1 MSEEL
6 VVGTPVAGENVQPV
20 TDTEPALDTSVD
32 APEAKSESSVK
43 TPKVENKDGKMFVDG
58 VRVYSR
64 AETNNI
70 AKNAQRE
77 HEHKLLNDLEVDSFD
92 QVKTVVKE
100 LQAAPIGEASGL
112 NVSAL
117 QDAVK
122 KKEQTVE
129 ELKNELHQLK
139 TDYALKEHIGNLQ
152 NNMPSSWNAD
162 QKSAVVDLMKARNM
176 LHLENEQ
183 FFIKNGEDFLTDETG
198 ENPDY
203 NQAIQLVGKTLGLP
217 FAKKGVDTF
226 DSDTKVS
233 AGNNKLFDEFKV
245 KSDPVYRAAYISLRD
260 TNKSLKRDQIT
271 DSMVKKQMER
281 MGRG

>member
-6 VVGTPVAGENVQPV
+6 IVGTPIAGENVQPV
-20 TDTEPALDTSVD
+20 TDTETAETTNVD
-32 APEAKSESSVK
+32 DAKSESVSK
-43 TPKVENKDGKMFVDG
+43 TPKVENKDGKMYVDG

-64 AETNNI
+64 TETNNI
-70 AKNAQRE
+70 AKNAQRDLE
-77 HEHKLLNDLEVDSFD
+77 SKLLSDLEVDSFD
-92 QVKTVVKE
+92 QVKTVVSQ
-100 LQAAPIGEASGL
+100 LQTSTEEGSL
-112 NVSAL
+112 NVGAL

-129 ELKNELHQLK
+129 ELKAELASLK

-162 QKSAVVDLMKARNM
+162 QKSAVVDLMKARDM
-176 LHLENEQ
+176 LHIENEQ
-183 FFIKNGEDFLTDETG
+183 FYIKSGNDFLTDESG
-198 ENPDY
+198 EKPDY

-226 DSDTKVS
+226 DSDKKVS
-233 AGNNKLFDEFKV
+233 ANNNKLYDETKV
-245 KSDPVYRAAYISLRD
+245 KSDPVYRAAYISVRD

-271 DSMVKKQMER
+271 DSMVKKQIER

>member
-20 TDTEPALDTSVD
+20 TDTETADTSAEV
-32 APEAKSESSVK
+32 EVKEGKSESVSK
-43 TPKVENKDGKMFVDG
+43 APKVENKDGKMYVDG

-64 AETNNI
+64 TETNNI
-70 AKNAQRE
+70 AKNAQRDLE
-77 HEHKLLNDLEVDSFD
+77 SKLLSDLEVDSFD
-92 QVKTVVKE
+92 QVKTVVSQ
-100 LQAAPIGEASGL
+100 LQTSTEEGSL
-112 NVSAL
+112 NVGAL

-129 ELKNELHQLK
+129 ELKAELASLK

-152 NNMPSSWNAD
+152 SNMPSSWNAD
-162 QKSAVVDLMKARNM
+162 QKSAVVDLMKARDM
-176 LHLENEQ
+176 LHIENDQ
-183 FFIKNGEDFLTDETG
+183 FYIKSGDDFLTDESG
-198 ENPDY
+198 EKPDY

-226 DSDTKVS
+226 DSDAKVS
-233 AGNNKLFDEFKV
+233 AKNNKLYDEYKV
-245 KSDPVYRAAYISLRD
+245 KSDPVYRAAYIGLRD

-271 DSMVKKQMER
+271 DSMVKKQIER

>member
-20 TDTEPALDTSVD
+20 TDTETAETSTEVS
-32 APEAKSESSVK
+32 EGKSESVSN
-43 TPKVENKDGKMFVDG
+43 TPKVENKDGKMYVDG

-64 AETNNI
+64 TETNNI
-70 AKNAQRE
+70 AKNAQRDLE
-77 HEHKLLNDLEVDSFD
+77 SKLLSDLEVDSFD
-92 QVKTVVKE
+92 QVKTVVSQ
-100 LQAAPIGEASGL
+100 LQTSTEEGSL
-112 NVSAL
+112 NVGAL

-129 ELKNELHQLK
+129 ELKAELASLK

-162 QKSAVVDLMKARNM
+162 QKSAVVDLMKARDM
-176 LHLENEQ
+176 LHIENEQ
-183 FFIKNGEDFLTDETG
+183 FYIKSGNDFLTDESG
-198 ENPDY
+198 EKPDY

-226 DSDTKVS
+226 DSDKKVS
-233 AGNNKLFDEFKV
+233 ATNNKLFDEAKV
-245 KSDPVYRAAYISLRD
+245 KSDPIYRAAYISVRD
-260 TNKSLKRDQIT
+260 TNRSLKRDQIT
-271 DSMVKKQMER
+271 DSMVKKQIER

>member
-20 TDTEPALDTSVD
+20 TDTETAETSTEVS
-32 APEAKSESSVK
+32 EGKSESVSK
-43 TPKVENKDGKMFVDG
+43 TPKVENREGKMYVDG

-64 AETNNI
+64 TETNNI
-70 AKNAQRE
+70 AKNAQRDLE
-77 HEHKLLNDLEVDSFD
+77 SKLLSDLDVESFD
-92 QVKTVVKE
+92 QVKTVVSQ
-100 LQAAPIGEASGL
+100 LQSAPLGEEGGL
-112 NVSAL
+112 NVGAL

-129 ELKNELHQLK
+129 ELKAELASLK

-162 QKSAVVDLMKARNM
+162 QKSAVVDLMKARDM
-176 LHLENEQ
+176 LHIENEQ
-183 FFIKNGEDFLTDETG
+183 FYIKSGNDFLTDESG
-198 ENPDY
+198 EKPDY

-226 DSDTKVS
+226 DSDKKVS
-233 AGNNKLFDEFKV
+233 ATNNKQYDETKV
-245 KSDPVYRAAYISLRD
+245 KSDPVYRAAYISVRD
-260 TNKSLKRDQIT
+260 TNRSLKRDQIT
-271 DSMVKKQMER
+271 DSMVKKQIER

>member
-20 TDTEPALDTSVD
+20 TDTETAETSTEVS
-32 APEAKSESSVK
+32 EGKSESVSK
-43 TPKVENKDGKMFVDG
+43 TPKVENREGKMYVDG

-64 AETNNI
+64 TETNNI
-70 AKNAQRE
+70 AKNAQRDLE
-77 HEHKLLNDLEVDSFD
+77 SKLLSDLEVDSFD
-92 QVKTVVKE
+92 QVKTVVSQ
-100 LQAAPIGEASGL
+100 LQTSTEEGSL
-112 NVSAL
+112 NVGAL

-129 ELKNELHQLK
+129 ELKAELASLK

-162 QKSAVVDLMKARNM
+162 QKSAVVDLMKARDM
-176 LHLENEQ
+176 LHIENEQ
-183 FFIKNGEDFLTDETG
+183 FYIKSGNDFLTDESG
-198 ENPDY
+198 EKPDY

-226 DSDTKVS
+226 DSDKKVS
-233 AGNNKLFDEFKV
+233 ANNNKLYDETKV
-245 KSDPVYRAAYISLRD
+245 KSDPVYRAAYISVRD

-271 DSMVKKQMER
+271 DSMVKKQIER

>member
-20 TDTEPALDTSVD
+20 TDTETAETSTEVS
-32 APEAKSESSVK
+32 EGKSESVSK
-43 TPKVENKDGKMFVDG
+43 TPKVENREGKMYVDG

-64 AETNNI
+64 TETNNI
-70 AKNAQRE
+70 AKNAQRDLE
-77 HEHKLLNDLEVDSFD
+77 SKLLSDLEVDSFD
-92 QVKTVVKE
+92 QVKTVVSQ
-100 LQAAPIGEASGL
+100 LQTSTEEGSL
-112 NVSAL
+112 NVGAL

-129 ELKNELHQLK
+129 ELKAELASLK

-162 QKSAVVDLMKARNM
+162 QKSAVVDLMKARDM
-176 LHLENEQ
+176 LHIENEQ
-183 FFIKNGEDFLTDETG
+183 FYIKSGNDFLTDESG
-198 ENPDY
+198 EKPDY

-226 DSDTKVS
+226 DSDKKVS
-233 AGNNKLFDEFKV
+233 ATNNKQYDETKV
-245 KSDPVYRAAYISLRD
+245 KSDPVYRAAYISVRD
-260 TNKSLKRDQIT
+260 TNRSLKRDQIT
-271 DSMVKKQMER
+271 DSMVKKQIER

>member
-6 VVGTPVAGENVQPV
+6 IVGTPIAGENVQPV
-20 TDTEPALDTSVD
+20 TDTETAETTNVD
-32 APEAKSESSVK
+32 DAKSESVSK
-43 TPKVENKDGKMFVDG
+43 TPKVENREGKMYVDG

-64 AETNNI
+64 TETNNI
-70 AKNAQRE
+70 AKNAQRDLE
-77 HEHKLLNDLEVDSFD
+77 SKLLSDLEVDSFD
-92 QVKTVVKE
+92 QVKTVVSQ
-100 LQAAPIGEASGL
+100 LQTSTEEGSL
-112 NVSAL
+112 NVGAL

-129 ELKNELHQLK
+129 ELKAELASLK

-162 QKSAVVDLMKARNM
+162 QKSAVVDLMKARDM
-176 LHLENEQ
+176 LHIENEQ
-183 FFIKNGEDFLTDETG
+183 FYIKSGNDFLTDESG
-198 ENPDY
+198 EKPDY

-226 DSDTKVS
+226 DSDKKVS
-233 AGNNKLFDEFKV
+233 ANNNKLYDETKV
-245 KSDPVYRAAYISLRD
+245 KSDPVYRAAYISVRD

-271 DSMVKKQMER
+271 DSMVKKQIER

>member
-6 VVGTPVAGENVQPV
+6 IVGTPIAGENVQPV
-20 TDTEPALDTSVD
+20 TDTETAETTNVD
-32 APEAKSESSVK
+32 DAKSESVSK
-43 TPKVENKDGKMFVDG
+43 TPKVENKDGKMYVDG

-64 AETNNI
+64 TETNNI
-70 AKNAQRE
+70 AKNAQRDLE
-77 HEHKLLNDLEVDSFD
+77 SKLLSDLEVDSFD
-92 QVKTVVKE
+92 QVKTVVSQ
-100 LQAAPIGEASGL
+100 LQTSTEEGSL
-112 NVSAL
+112 NVGAL

-129 ELKNELHQLK
+129 ELKAELASLK

-162 QKSAVVDLMKARNM
+162 QKSAVVDLMKARDM
-176 LHLENEQ
+176 LHIENEQ
-183 FFIKNGEDFLTDETG
+183 FYIKSGNDFLTDESG
-198 ENPDY
+198 EKPDY

-226 DSDTKVS
+226 DSDKKVS
-233 AGNNKLFDEFKV
+233 ANNNKLYDETKV
-245 KSDPVYRAAYISLRD
+245 KSDPVYRAAYISVRD
-260 TNKSLKRDQIT
+260 TNRSLKRDQIT
-271 DSMVKKQMER
+271 DSMVKKQIER

>member
-6 VVGTPVAGENVQPV
+6 IVGTPVAGENVHPV
-20 TDTEPALDTSVD
+20 TDTETAETSKEVS
-32 APEAKSESSVK
+32 EGKSESVSN
-43 TPKVENKDGKMFVDG
+43 THKVENKEGKMYVDG

-64 AETNNI
+64 TETNNI
-70 AKNAQRE
+70 AKNAQRDLE
-77 HEHKLLNDLEVDSFD
+77 SKLLSDLDVESFD
-92 QVKTVVKE
+92 QVKTVVSQ
-100 LQAAPIGEASGL
+100 LQTSTEEGSL
-112 NVSAL
+112 NVGAL

-129 ELKNELHQLK
+129 ELKAELSSLK

-162 QKSAVVDLMKARNM
+162 QKSAVVDLMKVRDM
-176 LHLENEQ
+176 LHIENDQ
-183 FFIKNGEDFLTDETG
+183 FYIKSGNDFLTDESG
-198 ENPDY
+198 EKPDY

-217 FAKKGVDTF
+217 FAKKGVDTY

-233 AGNNKLFDEFKV
+233 AKSNKMYDDFKV
-245 KSDPVYRAAYISLRD
+245 KSDPAYRAAYISLRD

-271 DSMVKKQMER
+271 DSMVKKQLER
-281 MGRG
+281 MGRS

>member
-20 TDTEPALDTSVD
+20 TDTETAETSTEVS
-32 APEAKSESSVK
+32 EGKSESVSK
-43 TPKVENKDGKMFVDG
+43 TPKVENREGKMYVDG

-64 AETNNI
+64 TETNNI
-70 AKNAQRE
+70 AKNAQRDLE
-77 HEHKLLNDLEVDSFD
+77 SKLLSDLEVDSFD
-92 QVKTVVKE
+92 QVKTVVSQ
-100 LQAAPIGEASGL
+100 LQTSTEEGSL
-112 NVSAL
+112 NVGAL

-129 ELKNELHQLK
+129 ELKAELASLK

-162 QKSAVVDLMKARNM
+162 QKSAVVDLMKARDM
-176 LHLENEQ
+176 LHIENEQ
-183 FFIKNGEDFLTDETG
+183 FYIKSGNDFLTDESG
-198 ENPDY
+198 EKPDY

-226 DSDTKVS
+226 DSDKKMS
-233 AGNNKLFDEFKV
+233 ATNNKQYDETKV
-245 KSDPVYRAAYISLRD
+245 KSDPVYRAAYISVRD
-260 TNKSLKRDQIT
+260 TNRSLKRDQIT
-271 DSMVKKQMER
+271 DSMVKKQIER

>member
-20 TDTEPALDTSVD
+20 TDTETAETSKEVS
-32 APEAKSESSVK
+32 EGKSESVSK
-43 TPKVENKDGKMFVDG
+43 APKVENKDGKMYVDG

-64 AETNNI
+64 TETNNI
-70 AKNAQRE
+70 AKNAQRDLE
-77 HEHKLLNDLEVDSFD
+77 SKLLSDLEVDSFD
-92 QVKTVVKE
+92 QVKTVVSQ
-100 LQAAPIGEASGL
+100 LQTSTEEGSL
-112 NVSAL
+112 NVGAL

-129 ELKNELHQLK
+129 ELKAELANLK

-152 NNMPSSWNAD
+152 SNMPSSWNAD
-162 QKSAVVDLMKARNM
+162 QKSAVVDLMKARDM
-176 LHLENEQ
+176 LHIENDQ
-183 FFIKNGEDFLTDETG
+183 FYIKSGNDFLTDESG
-198 ENPDY
+198 EKPDY

-226 DSDTKVS
+226 DSDAKVS
-233 AGNNKLFDEFKV
+233 AGNNKLYDEFKV
-245 KSDPVYRAAYISLRD
+245 KSDPNYRAAYISLRD

-271 DSMVKKQMER
+271 DSMVKKQIER

>member
-6 VVGTPVAGENVQPV
+6 VVGTPIAGENVQPV
-20 TDTEPALDTSVD
+20 TDTETAETTNVD
-32 APEAKSESSVK
+32 DAKSESVSK
-43 TPKVENKDGKMFVDG
+43 TPKVENKDGKMYVDG

-64 AETNNI
+64 TETNNI
-70 AKNAQRE
+70 AKNAQRDLE
-77 HEHKLLNDLEVDSFD
+77 SKLLSDLEVDSFD
-92 QVKTVVKE
+92 QVKTVVSQ
-100 LQAAPIGEASGL
+100 LQTSTEEGSL
-112 NVSAL
+112 NVGAL

-129 ELKNELHQLK
+129 ELKAELSSLK

-162 QKSAVVDLMKARNM
+162 QKSAVVDLMKVRDM
-176 LHLENEQ
+176 LHIENDQ
-183 FFIKNGEDFLTDETG
+183 FYIKSGDEFLTDESG
-198 ENPDY
+198 EKPDY

-217 FAKKGVDTF
+217 FAKTGVNTY
-226 DSDTKVS
+226 DSDKKMS
-233 AGNNKLFDEFKV
+233 ATNNKLYDEAKV
-245 KSDPVYRAAYISLRD
+245 KSDPIYRAAYIGVRD

-271 DSMVKKQMER
+271 DSMVKKQIER